1 MPKKQSALELPLA
14 PRKGDAHLTRWLYE
28 ELRQAMLTR
37 QLRPGARLPATR
49 DFARQYKTSRGTV
62 VSVFERL
69 HAEGYLISRVG
80 AGTWVNENLP
90 AHLLSTKRR
99 HVRLRT
105 LPPAVRGLHMS
116 RPVRPFRA
124 YEPAISEFPMD
135 VWARVAGRRLRKVST
150 ALLAGYGARGSVILR
165 EAIASYLG
173 SSRGVKCAPDQ
184 IVIVSGIQQGLD
196 LLARLFVKSGEAVWM
211 EDPGYFGATAAF
223 RNAGAKIIPVPTD
236 AEGLL
241 VSRGIQLCGRAKA
254 AYVTPAHQFPLGMTM
269 SIERRLALLAWARNC
284 GAFVIEDDYDG
295 EYRFDGP
302 PVPALQCLDD
312 GSSVIYLGSFNKVLF
327 PALRVGYMVLP
338 PSLVNPILALR
349 FAVDLNP
356 SGLDHA
362 ILSDFI
368 LEGHLARH
376 IRRTRELYAARLAA
390 LQDAAQKHLAGL
402 LRVSPIRAGLSTAAF
417 LQNKMN
423 ARRVEAAAAAH
434 GLEVI
439 AVDRFSLS
447 RKIPDGLMLGFAP
460 FDEREIRR
468 GVATLAGVLEEV
480 RGGRGKRV
488 THFAA

>member
-1 MPKKQSALELPLA
+1 MPKKQSALEIPLT
-14 PRKGDAHLTRWLYE
+14 PRNPSARVSRWLYG
-28 ELRQAMLTR
+28 ELRRAVLSG
-37 QLRPGARLPATR
+37 QLRPGTRLPATR

-62 VSVFERL
+62 VSVFERM
-69 HAEGYLISRVG
+69 HSEGYLVCRVG

-90 AHLLSTKRR
+90 AHLLSTKRH

-105 LPPAVRGLHMS
+105 LPPAVRGLHTS
-116 RPVRPFRA
+116 RPARPFRA
-124 YEPAISEFPMD
+124 YEPDISEFPMD

-150 ALLAGYGARGSVILR
+150 TLLAGYGARGSSILR

-173 SSRGVKCAPDQ
+173 SSRGVKCSPEQ
-184 IVIVSGIQQGLD
+184 VVIVSGIQQGLD
-196 LLARLFVKSGEAVWM
+196 LLARLLLKSGDSVWM

-223 RNAGAKIIPVPTD
+223 RNPGARIIPVPTD
-236 AEGLL
+236 ADGIL
-241 VSRGIQLCGRAKA
+241 VSRGIKLCHRAKA

-269 SIERRLALLAWARNC
+269 SIERRLALLAWARHT
-284 GAFVIEDDYDG
+284 GAFIIEDDYDG

-302 PVPALQCLDD
+302 PVPALQGLDD
-312 GSSVIYLGSFNKVLF
+312 GRSVIFLGSFNKVLF
-327 PALRVGYMVLP
+327 PALRIGYMVLP
-338 PSLVNPILALR
+338 PALVNPVLALR

-376 IRRTRELYAARLAA
+376 IRHTRELYAGRLAA

-402 LRVSPIRAGLSTAAF
+402 LKVSPVRAGLSTAAF
-417 LQNKMN
+417 LQGKMS
-423 ARRVEAAAAAH
+423 ARAVEAAAANR

-447 RKIPDGLMLGFAP
+447 KKISGGLLLGFAP

-468 GVATLAGVLEEV
+468 GVAALAVVLDEV
-480 RGGRGKRV
+480 RSSRKRAA
-488 THFAA
+488 HFAA